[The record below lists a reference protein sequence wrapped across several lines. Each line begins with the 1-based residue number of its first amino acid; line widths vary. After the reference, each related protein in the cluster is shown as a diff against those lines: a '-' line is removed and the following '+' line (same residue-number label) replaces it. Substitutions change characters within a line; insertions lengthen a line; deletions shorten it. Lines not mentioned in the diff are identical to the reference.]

1 MVYRIVFTIAPDHI
15 VSALNYL
22 NNHDVQILAGDS
34 SGDLAHELGL
44 SVNYM
49 WHTILCETDD
59 LSLNIINVNGINYN
73 GQLV

>member
-1 MVYRIVFTIAPDHI
+1 MVYRIVFTVAPEHI

-22 NNHDVQILAGDS
+22 NNHNIQILAGDS

-49 WHTILCETDD
+49 WHTILCKIDD
-59 LSLNIINVNGINYN
+59 LSLNMININGFYYN
-73 GQLV
+73 GRLV